1 MPEAV
6 IVATARSP
14 FGKAGRGAMREVRPD
29 DLTQLVIRAAVDRV
43 PGLDGTM
50 IDDIIVGCA
59 MPQDEHGDNIARR
72 VAVQLGYP
80 SPGVTVNRF
89 CASSVQTTRM
99 AMHAIRAGEGRVF
112 VSAGVDC
119 VSRYRPNPE
128 PDRNPRFAQALARS
142 AARHASNSL
151 WADPMLDGELP
162 DVYIDMGE
170 TAENVAGLRGV
181 SRERQDEYALLSQQ
195 RAEAA
200 KAAGFFNQ
208 EIIPIPLADGSVIT
222 ADESP
227 RSGATLERMASLEP
241 VFRAGGTVTA
251 GNACPLNDGAAALVV
266 MSDEAA
272 RDLGAKPLARI
283 IATSTS
289 SLSPEIMGLGPIEAI
304 RKVLASSTMAISD
317 IDLFEI
323 NEAFAAQV
331 LPCLDDLSAPLDR
344 VNVHGGAIAIGHP
357 FGATGAR
364 LIGTIINGLQQR
376 DATMGVVSMC
386 VAGGQGMALL
396 LERMS

>member
-14 FGKAGRGAMREVRPD
+14 FGKAGRGAMRELRPD
-29 DLTQLVIRAAVDRV
+29 DLTQEVVRTVVDRV
-43 PGLDGTM
+43 PGLNGSM

-59 MPQDEHGDNIARR
+59 TPQDEHGDNIARR

-80 SPGVTVNRF
+80 SAGVTVNRF

-119 VSRYRPNPE
+119 VSRYRLNLE
-128 PDRNPRFAQALARS
+128 PDRNPRFAAARARS
-142 AARHASNSL
+142 AARHEDNGP
-151 WADPMLDGELP
+151 WTDPVRDGELP

-181 SRERQDEYALLSQQ
+181 SRQRQDEYALLSQQ
-195 RAEAA
+195 RTEAA
-200 KAAGFFNQ
+200 RAAGFFDH
-208 EIIPIPLADGSVIT
+208 EIIPIPLGDGTIVS

-241 VFRAGGTVTA
+241 VFRVGGTVTA

-272 RDLGAKPLARI
+272 RDLGARPLARV

-289 SLSPEIMGLGPIEAI
+289 SLSPEIMGLGPVDAI
-304 RKVLASSTMAISD
+304 RKLLASASMTTSD

-331 LPCLDDLSAPLDR
+331 LPCLDDLALPIDR

-364 LIGTIINGLQQR
+364 LIGTIISGLQRR

>member
-1 MPEAV
+1 
-6 IVATARSP
+6 
-14 FGKAGRGAMREVRPD
+14 MRALRPD
-29 DLTQLVIRAAVDRV
+29 DLLEIVIRNVVARV
-43 PGLDGTM
+43 PGLDCRE

-59 MPQDEHGDNIARR
+59 VPQDEHGDNIARR
-72 VAVQLGYP
+72 VAVQLGY
-80 SPGVTVNRF
+80 SSSGVTVNRF

-119 VSRYRPNPE
+119 ASRYRPNLE
-128 PDRNPRFAQALARS
+128 PDRNPQFARALARS
-142 AARHASNSL
+142 AARHESDEA
-151 WADPMLDGELP
+151 WTDPVLEGELP

-170 TAENVAGLRGV
+170 TAENVAGLRDI
-181 SRERQDEYALLSQQ
+181 SRQRQDEYAVLSQQ
-195 RAEAA
+195 RTEAA
-200 KAAGFFNQ
+200 RAAGFFDD
-208 EIIPIPLADGSVIT
+208 EIVAIPLADGTVISD
-222 ADESP
+222 DESP
-227 RSGATLERMASLEP
+227 RVGVTLERMAALEP

-272 RDLGAKPLARI
+272 QALGVTPLARV

-289 SLSPEIMGLGPIEAI
+289 SLSPEIMGMGPVEAI
-304 RKVLASSTMAISD
+304 RRVLASAAMSVSD
-317 IDLFEI
+317 VDLFEI

-331 LPCLDDLSAPLDR
+331 LPCLDDLNAPIDR

-364 LIGTIINGLQQR
+364 LIGTLINGLKRQ
-376 DATMGVVSMC
+376 DATVGVVSMC
-386 VAGGQGMALL
+386 VAGGQGMALV